1 MKLSELIYE
10 GEYLSCDTDLDDTVE
25 GVFVHAEDLCDG
37 GVLIIPSDNRDV
49 NIALLK
55 AAPKVVICGANT
67 VLPHNIPTIR
77 VENPRIAY
85 ANVFYRH
92 SGFNASGITMIGV
105 TGTNGKTTTATLIE
119 QILTECGTEVG
130 FIGTGRIAIRGRDI
144 TPSSY
149 SMTTPDPHL
158 LYPVLRRMKDEG
170 CHAIVMEVSSHALSL
185 SKLAPLRFD
194 YGIFTNMSAE
204 HLDFHRNMESY
215 YQAKKRLFDI
225 SGCGIFNIDE
235 PYSRR
240 AMNEYAGHKI
250 SVGIVY
256 KADVWATIIESRDLL
271 GTEYIYCDGDSS
283 FKVSLPLPGS
293 YNVYNSLMAA
303 AVCIDMGC
311 KPREVKAIL
320 SSAQPPS
327 GRYEVIKNK
336 ITVIIDYAH
345 TPEAFEC
352 VLREIAKAKKDSRL
366 TVLFGCG
373 GDRDKKKRPK
383 MAAIAERYADKI
395 IVTSDNSRT
404 ENPKSIICDII
415 SGFSG
420 GGYEVC
426 ENRGEAIRQAI
437 LSSEE
442 HDIIAIIGK
451 GPERYNIDSHG
462 YHPFDE
468 REIIYSSIR
477 ERYGDE
483 A

>member
-1 MKLSELIYE
+1 MKLSELIFE

-67 VLPHNIPTIR
+67 VLPHNIPTLR

-240 AMNEYAGHKI
+240 AMNECAGRKI

-256 KADVWATIIESRDLL
+256 KANVWATIIESRDLL

-345 TPEAFEC
+345 TPYALENI
-352 VLREIAKAKKDSRL
+352 LKDINSIQKADQKL
-366 TVLFGCG
+366 TVVFGCG
-373 GDRDKKKRPK
+373 GERDAEKRPA
-383 MAAIAERYADKI
+383 MAKIAERYADYTY
-395 IVTSDNSRT
+395 VTADNSRN
-404 ENPKSIICDII
+404 ENTLDII
-415 SGFSG
+415 DDIIKGFEG
-420 GGYEVC
+420 NLYEIIPDRK
-426 ENRGEAIRQAI
+426 NAIRYAI
-437 LSSEE
+437 ISAGVG
-442 HDIIAIIGK
+442 DIVAIIGK
-451 GPERYNIDSHG
+451 GSEKYNIDKNG
-462 YHPFDE
+462 CQPFNE
-468 REIIYSSIR
+468 NEIIKEAIR
-477 ERYGDE
+477 DRS
-483 A
+483 